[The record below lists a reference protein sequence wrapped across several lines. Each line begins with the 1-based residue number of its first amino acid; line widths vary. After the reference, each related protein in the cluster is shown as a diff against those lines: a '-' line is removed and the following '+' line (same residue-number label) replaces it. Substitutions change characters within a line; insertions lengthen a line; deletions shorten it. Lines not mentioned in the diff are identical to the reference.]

1 MIVSILAAG
10 PGPDLPLPADPSI
23 PSSLAQTPS
32 MARADDTLAALEREQ
47 FLFVS
52 HPSLLLGQ
60 GVDQAEGLGVL
71 VQERLWSNT

>member
-1 MIVSILAAG
+1 
-10 PGPDLPLPADPSI
+10 
-23 PSSLAQTPS
+23 